1 MVEAVEKEP
10 EPTTMIN
17 TQAINNQGGGEND
30 RNGAP
35 GANTDRSDPQNRSQV
50 QAENEKNKRNEIR
63 IFFLGDEGVGKTSII
78 HSIVTERF
86 PKNVNKTFKTTVLD
100 SDLYLLETDIKTVL
114 VDSSTSKDHVQ

>member
-1 MVEAVEKEP
+1 MVEAIENEP

-17 TQAINNQGGGEND
+17 TQAINNQGAGEND

-35 GANTDRSDPQNRSQV
+35 ANTDRSDLQNRSQV